1 MKKYQYAVSG
11 GLGAYSVSRGL
22 PRATD
27 VFVVKANPAQGYY
40 LSISYLSD
48 QELIFLTNGASR
60 GVKQILNCAIH
71 GEGDME
77 GVYKPK
83 DFATPVGDFGIVPQ
97 QLVLMSTDHNIASL
111 QHYGEEQASE
121 SETKKLHQKFIT
133 ISVERIRS
141 MIRRKKVMMR

>member
-1 MKKYQYAVSG
+1 M
-11 GLGAYSVSRGL
+11 LL
-22 PRATD
+22 
-27 VFVVKANPAQGYY
+27 
-40 LSISYLSD
+40 
-48 QELIFLTNGASR
+48 
-60 GVKQILNCAIH
+60 
-71 GEGDME
+71 

-141 MIRRKKVMMR
+141 MIRRKKVMIRWMGVLFAPKRWDLSLLLCPCGFACLFSHMEINVNDKFPQTSIRRQVVTVDTSYQIVSIVLRKKH